1 MGKKPVNPVAIKNK
15 NGKVNNV
22 TIDNHLSQLRF
33 PKGRNHANRCMSILL
48 PVYELWNHSK
58 AKERRLLCIL
68 QLRNCS
74 LSAHTDQQILLRI
87 GSLK

>member
-48 PVYELWNHSK
+48 PVYEL
-58 AKERRLLCIL
+58 
-68 QLRNCS
+68 
-74 LSAHTDQQILLRI
+74 
-87 GSLK
+87 